1 MKYTAEELEG
11 MTKGELKAIILEH
24 QSTED
29 CTSACADG
37 VKDKIIGFSKQLLVD
52 HGVSAPVA
60 AIIATSAVTG
70 LFNIFLLIPLLN
82 K

>member
-37 VKDKIIGFSKQLLVD
+37 FKDKLIEFNKQVLVNY
-52 HGVSAPVA
+52 GVSTPVA
-60 AIIATSAVTG
+60 AVIATTAVTV
-70 LFNIFLLIPLLN
+70 LFNLYLLLPLLN

>member
-1 MKYTAEELEG
+1 MNYTAEELEG

-24 QSTED
+24 QSTEE
-29 CTSACADG
+29 SSVECADDF
-37 VKDKIIGFSKQLLVD
+37 KDKVIGFSKQLLVD

>member
-24 QSTED
+24 QSTEE
-29 CTSACADG
+29 SGAECADDFKNK
-37 VKDKIIGFSKQLLVD
+37 VIGFSKQLLIN

-70 LFNIFLLIPLLN
+70 LFNLFLLIPLLN

>member
-1 MKYTAEELEG
+1 MKYTEEQLEA

-24 QSTED
+24 QSTEESTAE
-29 CTSACADG
+29 CTDDL
-37 VKDKIIGFSKQLLVD
+37 KDKVIGFSKQLLIN

-70 LFNIFLLIPLLN
+70 LFNLFFLIPLLN

>member
-1 MKYTAEELEG
+1 MKYTAEQLEA

-24 QSTED
+24 QSTEESTTE
-29 CTSACADG
+29 CTDDL
-37 VKDKIIGFSKQLLVD
+37 KDKAIGFSKQLLVN

-60 AIIATSAVTG
+60 AFIATSAVTG
-70 LFNIFLLIPLLN
+70 LFNLYLLLPLLN

>member
-1 MKYTAEELEG
+1 MKYTEEQLEA

-24 QSTED
+24 QSTEESATG
-29 CTSACADG
+29 CTDDF
-37 VKDKIIGFSKQLLVD
+37 KDKVIKFSRQLLVK

-60 AIIATSAVTG
+60 AIIATSAITG